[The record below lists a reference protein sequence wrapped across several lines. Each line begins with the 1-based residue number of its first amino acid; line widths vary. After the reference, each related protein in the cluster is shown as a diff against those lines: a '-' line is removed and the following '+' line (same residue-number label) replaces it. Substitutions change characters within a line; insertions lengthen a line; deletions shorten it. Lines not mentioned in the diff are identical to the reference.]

1 MEKFF
6 RKVTGGRIT
15 EEQSFA
21 TNAFLWEKFYTLY
34 IFGFTFNVL
43 YSGAHFQYLNILFLN
58 QIQNKSE
65 F

>member
-21 TNAFLWEKFYTLY
+21 TNAFLWKKFYTLY
-34 IFGFTFNVL
+34 ILAFTFNVL
-43 YSGAHFQYLNILFLN
+43 YSGAHFQYLNIVFLN
-58 QIQNKSE
+58 QIENKSE
-65 F
+65 L